1 MLLQLLIALLIV
13 KDKRSNLYWFIGLR
27 AMSPLNQLIIGEK
40 VTRVTRDPQ
49 AEPQLLFFSF

>member
-1 MLLQLLIALLIV
+1 MLLQLLIAPLIV
-13 KDKRSNLYWFIGLR
+13 KDMESNLYWFIGLR

-49 AEPQLLFFSF
+49 AQLVFFSF

>member
-1 MLLQLLIALLIV
+1 MLLQLLIVPLIV
-13 KDKRSNLYWFIGLR
+13 KDMESNLYWFIGLR

-49 AEPQLLFFSF
+49 AQLVLFSF